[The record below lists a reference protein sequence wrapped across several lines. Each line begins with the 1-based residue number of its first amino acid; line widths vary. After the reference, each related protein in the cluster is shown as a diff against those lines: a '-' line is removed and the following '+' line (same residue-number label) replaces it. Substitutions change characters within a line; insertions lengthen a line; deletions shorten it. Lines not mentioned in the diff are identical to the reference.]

1 MESFTV
7 HTGIGAALRMSNVDT
22 DQILPSKYLKRVT
35 RSGFEDALF
44 AAWRTD
50 AGFVLNRPELAH
62 ASVLVAGPDFGTG
75 SSREM
80 AVWALQDYGFRA
92 VIAPRFGDIFR
103 SNAGKA
109 GLVAVELE
117 EALVVRLWDHLDAV
131 PGASVTVDLEQLVVT
146 AEGFS
151 APFAI
156 DEYTRWRLLNGLDDI
171 AITLESD
178 DLIRA
183 FEAGRSDLKPSVGF
197 PAPAIGGAR

>member
-1 MESFTV
+1 MHAFTV
-7 HTGIGAALRMSNVDT
+7 HTGVGAPLRMSNVDT

-50 AGFVLNRPELAH
+50 DDFVLNQPAFAA

-103 SNAGKA
+103 TNSGKS
-109 GLVAVELE
+109 GLLAVELD
-117 EALVVRLWDHLDAV
+117 EALVVQLWDYLDRS
-131 PGASVTVDLEQLVVT
+131 PGASITVDLENRVVS
-146 AEGFS
+146 AGDGFTET
-151 APFAI
+151 FVI
-156 DEYTRWRLLNGLDDI
+156 DDYTRWRMLNGLDDI
-171 AITLESD
+171 AITLESEAAIAD
-178 DLIRA
+178 
-183 FEAGRSDLKPSVGF
+183 FERSRPRLKPRIAVR
-197 PAPAIGGAR
+197 IEGAS